1 MKDGEF
7 LMTILSSVAQQEVE
21 NTSAYVKKG
30 LKMKMKRGELVGFQ
44 GCLGYDYDVATK
56 SLSINEEG
64 AKTVRYIFDR
74 YVSGAGSTMIA
85 RELNEQGITTIKGNP
100 WTTSSVMG
108 IINNEK
114 YKGDI
119 LLGKTFTVDPI
130 SKRRLENLG
139 EEDRFY
145 IRDHHQPIVSEE
157 TFARAQEIRE
167 RRNGGRKSPTPGKRE
182 KYSRQYAFSCMLEC
196 GFCGSSLSKRRWH
209 SNSKYKKTIWQC
221 VTSTKSGK
229 RYYPDSKGIPEQ
241 VIEEAFVE
249 SYKMLCSDN
258 KDILEEFISRVEKML
273 SEDTARDKLMK
284 YQKSADNLQSKR
296 KTLLEK
302 YLEGVVSQDIYEETD
317 VGYERKLSNIR
328 ANIEM
333 LEQQMEDD
341 VSLKRRVEDFKK
353 ALSQNEV
360 LQEFDR
366 GIFESIIE
374 KVIVGGYDEDGNKDP
389 YKITFI
395 YKTGF
400 RNEVRNAKERF
411 DKAKS
416 VGDKAKELCSHIA
429 DEVKDVCSYVSD
441 NTCGD
446 VVPSVKKSPINQRI
460 SPFWE

>member
-1 MKDGEF
+1 M
-7 LMTILSSVAQQEVE
+7 
-21 NTSAYVKKG
+21 
-30 LKMKMKRGELVGFQ
+30 
-44 GCLGYDYDVATK
+44 
-56 SLSINEEG
+56 
-64 AKTVRYIFDR
+64 
-74 YVSGAGSTMIA
+74 
-85 RELNEQGITTIKGNP
+85 
-100 WTTSSVMG
+100 
-108 IINNEK
+108 
-114 YKGDI
+114 
-119 LLGKTFTVDPI
+119 
-130 SKRRLENLG
+130 
-139 EEDRFY
+139 
-145 IRDHHQPIVSEE
+145 
-157 TFARAQEIRE
+157 
-167 RRNGGRKSPTPGKRE
+167 
-182 KYSRQYAFSCMLEC
+182 
-196 GFCGSSLSKRRWH
+196 
-209 SNSKYKKTIWQC
+209 
-221 VTSTKSGK
+221 STKSGK
-229 RYYPDSKGIPEQ
+229 RYCPDSKGIPEQ

-249 SYKMLCSDN
+249 SYKMLCFDN
-258 KDILEEFISRVEKML
+258 KDILEEFISRVEKTL

-317 VGYERKLSNIR
+317 VGYERKLSDIR

-333 LEQQMEDD
+333 LEQQMEDE

-400 RNEVRNAKERF
+400 RNEVANAKQRF

-441 NTCGD
+441 NTCGVGSSD
-446 VVPSVKKSPINQRI
+446 AVLWKIRKIGMLDHKMLWFEGKNWSKK
-460 SPFWE
+460 